1 MEDTK
6 KELERLQKA
15 LLADET
21 MIGED
26 LTEDL
31 PDDLVDDMDDAATA
45 QLLEDL
51 SQEVAE
57 ATQDSET
64 AAEEEVVTE
73 EVTTEEEAPIEEAP
87 SVTDE
92 TLIVDDA
99 MLDAL
104 LAEVNSPDFDNPD
117 AMGATDETMVFH
129 NFSNDYGKDLDGY
142 GEPEPEEEPVDE
154 ETKKRDEMIVMGLMI
169 GACTLCLGILGLLIY
184 WLVALL

>member
-21 MIGED
+21 MVGED

-31 PDDLVDDMDDAATA
+31 PDDLVDGMDDAAA
-45 QLLEDL
+45 AHLLEEL
-51 SQEVAE
+51 SQAVEESIQENDAPAE
-57 ATQDSET
+57 QT
-64 AAEEEVVTE
+64 
-73 EVTTEEEAPIEEAP
+73 P

-92 TLIVDDA
+92 TLLVDDA

-104 LAEVNSPDFDNPD
+104 LAEVNGPDFDNAD
-117 AMGATDETMVFH
+117 AMGVSDETMVFH

-142 GEPEPEEEPVDE
+142 GEPQPEEAPVDE
-154 ETKKRDEMIVMGLMI
+154 QTKKRDDKIVIGLMI
-169 GACTLCLGILGLLIY
+169 AACALCLGILGLLIY

>member
-31 PDDLVDDMDDAATA
+31 PDDLVEGMDDAAA
-45 QLLEDL
+45 AHLLEEL
-51 SQEVAE
+51 SQDLEE
-57 ATQDSET
+57 APQ
-64 AAEEEVVTE
+64 EEVPQ
-73 EVTTEEEAPIEEAP
+73 EEEAA
-87 SVTDE
+87 SVTAE

-104 LAEVNSPDFDNPD
+104 LAEVNSPDFDDPN
-117 AMGATDETMVFH
+117 AMGVSDETMVFH

-142 GEPEPEEEPVDE
+142 GEPAPEEAPVDE
-154 ETKKRDEMIVMGLMI
+154 QTKKRDDKIILGLMI
-169 GACTLCLGILGLLIY
+169 AACALCLGIVGLLIY
-184 WLVALL
+184 WLAAFL